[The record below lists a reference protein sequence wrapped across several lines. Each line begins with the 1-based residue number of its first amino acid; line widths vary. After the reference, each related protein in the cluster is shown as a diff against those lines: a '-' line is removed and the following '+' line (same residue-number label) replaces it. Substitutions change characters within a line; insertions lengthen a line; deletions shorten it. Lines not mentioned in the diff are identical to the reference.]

1 MADDNS
7 VWSIEELV
15 ALTDEVQ
22 KGEVE
27 FRGKSFVFQY
37 CELSEG
43 EEPKFKPIADNA
55 TEEAKNDFYSKVG
68 GARIVAMIEKAND
81 KNPDGATLT
90 GETWAA
96 LPSTLR
102 YSITAEILNIS
113 GIGIENFPSG

>member
-1 MADDNS
+1 MADKNN

-22 KGEVE
+22 TGEVE

-43 EEPKFKPIADNA
+43 EEPKFKPIAETA
-55 TEEAKNDFYSKVG
+55 TEEAKNEFYSKVG
-68 GARIVAMIEKAND
+68 ASRIITMIEKANE